1 MTQSKQKHTRERTI
15 ESYLVRKVEQAGGL
29 CLKYYNPAQRGYPD
43 RICIMRD
50 SQGAPLSVW
59 VEVKAPG
66 RRPAPLQRRR
76 LAELRAQGQ
85 AACWISDES
94 EVDELLGVF
103 RSYPAAELPSVVSRY
118 FRGL

>member
-1 MTQSKQKHTRERTI
+1 MTQSKQKYTRERTI

-29 CLKYYNPAQRGYPD
+29 CLKYYNPGQRGYPD
-43 RICIMRD
+43 RICMMRD
-50 SQGAPLSVW
+50 RQGAALSVW

-66 RRPAPLQRRR
+66 RRPTPLQICR

-103 RSYPAAELPSVVSRY
+103 RSYPATELPSVVSSC
-118 FRGL
+118 FRGR